1 MAGTTVHIAQ
11 TGGWALYLAQ
21 NLQYNTH
28 ANIGIS
34 PRAAQVRS
42 VEYSGLNMR
51 SCKYIVYVRH
61 HCSHNES

>member
-1 MAGTTVHIAQ
+1 MSGTTVHIAQ

-28 ANIGIS
+28 ANISIS
-34 PRAAQVRS
+34 PTAAQIRS

-51 SCKYIVYVRH
+51 SCKYIV
-61 HCSHNES
+61 